1 MRYWLVISAK
11 EGAPV
16 KRILIALMAVPLILV
31 AAARPTWAKEPTA
44 KITISGGGL
53 TSEIEVTDP
62 RILDISNM
70 WYGKFLDQSKG
81 AVKEPPMGL
90 RTYEVWLYIKFSD
103 NDLRRRY
110 VVYYSPGPSTG
121 RGYIYLPGKGQPWY
135 WLNVSALL
143 RDGRDGKWSYA
154 SPAWED
160 LIKPVIAGAE
170 AAPARHDTASNLQKD
185 LSKE

>member
-1 MRYWLVISAK
+1 M
-11 EGAPV
+11 

-31 AAARPTWAKEPTA
+31 TMARPAWAKEPTA

-53 TSEIEVTDP
+53 TSEIEITDP

-70 WYGKFLDQSKG
+70 WYGKFLDQSRG
-81 AVKEPPMGL
+81 VVKEPPRGL
-90 RTYEVWLYIKFSD
+90 RTYEVWLYIKFSESD
-103 NDLRRRY
+103 VRRRY
-110 VVYYSPGPSTG
+110 VVYYSPDPSTG
-121 RGYIYLPGKGQPWY
+121 RGYIYLPSEGQPWY

-154 SPAWED
+154 SPAWQD

-170 AAPARHDTASNLQKD
+170 AAPVKHEEASNLQKG